1 MKPQRSY
8 ADPPLPRLSSIDNFR
23 DLAGTFGGYPVTDGR
38 MRLRTTYRSNRI
50 EPTAPDVEFLNTL
63 GLVAIHDLREPHEIE
78 RHPDVAIDGAEW
90 RHHCVPGI
98 PVDVIASLSTPEET
112 YSAMVENYRTF
123 VSDPECRA
131 GLAGFLTSLAE
142 TDGPQLFHCAAG
154 KDRTGWAAALLQHI
168 AGVDSDII
176 NADYLLTD
184 EYSVESRKAT
194 LDAVLTVSGSTR
206 APALEPAFRS
216 DLAYLRIAFDEATKK
231 YGDMDRYLSQ
241 GLGLTPAT
249 ISKLR
254 DRLVVNAQEDN

>member
-1 MKPQRSY
+1 
-8 ADPPLPRLSSIDNFR
+8 
-23 DLAGTFGGYPVTDGR
+23 

-50 EPTAPDVEFLNTL
+50 EPTAQDVQFLNTL

-78 RHPDVAIDGAEW
+78 RHPDVAIEGAEW

-98 PVDVIASLSTPEET
+98 PVDVISSLSSPEET
-112 YSAMVENYRTF
+112 YTAMMLNYKTF

-131 GLAGFLTSLAE
+131 GLASFLTSLAE

-168 AGVDSDII
+168 AGVDLDTIH
-176 NADYLLTD
+176 ADYLLTD

-194 LDAVLTVSGSTR
+194 LDAVLTALGSAR
-206 APALEPAFRS
+206 VPALEPAFRS
-216 DLAYLRIAFDEATKK
+216 DLAYLKIAFGEASER
-231 YGDMDRYLSQ
+231 YGDMDGYISQ
-241 GLGLTPAT
+241 GLGLTPTT

-254 DRLVVNAQEDN
+254 ERLVVNAQEDN